1 MRMHADLAARR
12 TRVAASWIVAL
23 VATAVAATAHLLAGG
38 AAPHAVA
45 LVVAVAISGFIG
57 MLVVAG
63 RRTGRLSHAGVAA
76 AVAIDQA
83 LFHLVFTALGPGGPL
98 GSTALGSTTPGSTT
112 LGADAHA
119 VHVPLASP
127 GLGTAVVAPLA
138 DAPAFSMGAHHALA
152 AVIAYGML
160 LRGTAALT
168 AALTALGL
176 LLARLLAPSPTLAPI
191 PVRRAAPAA
200 MTLGL
205 SPAVIVLG
213 GIGRRGPPAFASA
226 R

>member
-1 MRMHADLAARR
+1 MHADLAARR

-23 VATAVAATAHLLAGG
+23 VATAVAAGAHMLAGG

-45 LVVAVAISGFIG
+45 LVAAVSISGFVG
-57 MLVVAG
+57 VLVVAG
-63 RRTGRLSHAGVAA
+63 RRSGRLSRAGVAA

-83 LFHLVFTALGPGGPL
+83 LFHLVFTALGAGGPL
-98 GSTALGSTTPGSTT
+98 GPSTLRSAT
-112 LGADAHA
+112 GADAHA
-119 VHVPLASP
+119 LHGPLGSA
-127 GLGTAVVAPLA
+127 GLGTTAAPLA
-138 DAPAFSMGAHHALA
+138 ETPAFSMGAHHAIA

-160 LRGTAALT
+160 LRGTSALT
-168 AALTALGL
+168 AALTTLGL
-176 LLARLLAPSPTLAPI
+176 LLARLLAPSPALAPI
-191 PVRRAAPAA
+191 PVRRAAIGVAA
-200 MTLGL
+200 LGL

>member
-1 MRMHADLAARR
+1 MHADLAARR

-23 VATAVAATAHLLAGG
+23 VATAVAAGAHMLAGG

-45 LVVAVAISGFIG
+45 LVAAVSISGFVG
-57 MLVVAG
+57 VLVVAG
-63 RRTGRLSHAGVAA
+63 RRSGRLTRVGVAA

-83 LFHLVFTALGPGGPL
+83 LFHLVFTALGAGGPL
-98 GSTALGSTTPGSTT
+98 GPSTLRSST
-112 LGADAHA
+112 GADAHA
-119 VHVPLASP
+119 LHGPLGSA
-127 GLGTAVVAPLA
+127 GLGTAAAPLA
-138 DAPAFSMGAHHALA
+138 ETPAFSMGAHHAIA

-160 LRGTAALT
+160 LRGTSALT
-168 AALTALGL
+168 AALTTLGL
-176 LLARLLAPSPTLAPI
+176 LLARLLAPSPALAPI
-191 PVRRAAPAA
+191 PVRRAAIGVAA
-200 MTLGL
+200 LGL

>member
-1 MRMHADLAARR
+1 MHADLTARR

-23 VATAVAATAHLLAGG
+23 VATAIAAAAHLLAGG

-45 LVVAVAISGFIG
+45 LVAAVAISGFIS

-63 RRTGRLSHAGVAA
+63 RRTGRASRAGVAA

-83 LFHLVFTALGPGGPL
+83 LFHLVFAALGAGGPL
-98 GSTALGSTTPGSTT
+98 GSSAGSTT

-119 VHVPLASP
+119 VHGPLASP
-127 GLGTAVVAPLA
+127 GLAAAPLA
-138 DAPAFSMGAHHALA
+138 EAPAFSMGAHHALA

-160 LRGTAALT
+160 LRGTSAVT
-168 AALTALGL
+168 AALAALAL
-176 LLARLLAPSPTLAPI
+176 LLARLLAPPPAAAPLA
-191 PVRRAAPAA
+191 VRRPAPAAAPAVP
-200 MTLGL
+200 
-205 SPAVIVLG
+205 SPAVVVLG
-213 GIGRRGPPAFASA
+213 GIGRRGPPAIALA

>member
-1 MRMHADLAARR
+1 MHADLAARR

-23 VATAVAATAHLLAGG
+23 VATAVAAGAHMLAGG

-45 LVVAVAISGFIG
+45 LVAAVSISGFVG
-57 MLVVAG
+57 VLVVAG
-63 RRTGRLSHAGVAA
+63 RRSGRLSRAGVAA

-83 LFHLVFTALGPGGPL
+83 LFHLVFTALGAGGPL
-98 GSTALGSTTPGSTT
+98 GPSTLRSAT
-112 LGADAHA
+112 GADAHA
-119 VHVPLASP
+119 LHGPLGSA
-127 GLGTAVVAPLA
+127 GLGTAAAPLA
-138 DAPAFSMGAHHALA
+138 ETPAFSMGAHHAIA

-160 LRGTAALT
+160 LRGTSALT
-168 AALTALGL
+168 AALTTLGL
-176 LLARLLAPSPTLAPI
+176 LLARLLAPSPAPAPI
-191 PVRRAAPAA
+191 PVRRAAIGGAA
-200 MTLGL
+200 LGL